1 MTTPTMTFNATD
13 LARLL
18 ANVAWATNR
27 KAVPPI
33 PGRVVHLTV
42 VGSALQATATDRL
55 VLARD
60 EATCAYLVGVPEGE
74 RLLPVTEVPRI
85 LKALPALGPVELTWG
100 ESELTITGATG
111 STRVACPVGERYP
124 NVASI
129 LNRATGYAVETV
141 RVDPALLARFAAVNK
156 GDKGRRMD
164 LLFSGEAAGSAVRWT
179 AGQGVPTVIVR
190 IGHTFVGAI
199 AQMRASA

>member
-1 MTTPTMTFNATD
+1 MTTPAMTFNATD

-18 ANVAWATNR
+18 ANVAWAANR
-27 KAVPPI
+27 KANPPWLA
-33 PGRVVHLTV
+33 VVHLTV
-42 VGSALQATATDRL
+42 IGDALQATATDRL

-60 EATCAYLVGVPEGE
+60 EATCTERVGVPEGE
-74 RLLPVTEVPRI
+74 RLIPVTEVPRI
-85 LKALPALGPVELTWG
+85 LKALPTSGPVELTWG

-124 NVASI
+124 HVDPI

-141 RVDPALLARFAAVNK
+141 RVDPALLAGFAAVNK

-164 LLFSGEAAGSAVRWT
+164 LLFSGEGKV
-179 AGQGVPTVIVR
+179 VIVR
-190 IGHTFVGAI
+190 IGHTFVGAL
-199 AQMRASA
+199 AQMKESA